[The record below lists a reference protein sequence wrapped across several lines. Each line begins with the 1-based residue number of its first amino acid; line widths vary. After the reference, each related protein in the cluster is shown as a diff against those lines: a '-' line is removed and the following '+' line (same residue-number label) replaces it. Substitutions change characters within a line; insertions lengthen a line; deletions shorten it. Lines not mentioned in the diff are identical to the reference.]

1 MAEDTAQ
8 TKQKATE
15 IDKGSTMT
23 SDNSKIDDNLRR
35 YFFRGLFYN

>member
-35 YFFRGLFYN
+35 YVFRGLFYN